1 MTDSLHIN
9 VKRPRSRR
17 LVFSSF
23 GDHDNIRC
31 WLRGRRHFDLWL
43 CYYGDGPDRYRDDC
57 TYYFRRKGGKFPNL
71 HYAYGQWKHL
81 LKRYDAI
88 FVADDDIII
97 DAGGINR
104 LFSLGK
110 RYRLWLLQPAFD
122 PAGKISHPIT
132 QQVPDT
138 LLRYT
143 NFIEV
148 TCPLFKKEKLDAFM
162 AVYDPVLVGWGVDY
176 WFLHALGPDIRDR
189 VAVVDAVSCIN
200 PHDVA
205 KGGVREI
212 DLLQDKMTRKSTWK
226 GLQKAKKIPQTN
238 PVVLGTLLLCVF
250 PMHLWNKIRRFMF
263 RGAL

>member
-1 MTDSLHIN
+1 MTDSLQIN
-9 VKRPRSRR
+9 VKGPRSRR

-43 CYYGDGPDRYRDDC
+43 CYYGDGPDRYRDDS

-71 HYAYGQWKHL
+71 HYAYNQWRHL
-81 LKRYDAI
+81 LDRYDAI

-104 LFSLGK
+104 LFAIRK
-110 RYRLWLLQPAFD
+110 RRRLWLLQPAFD
-122 PAGKISHPIT
+122 PAGKISHPVT

-143 NFIEV
+143 NFVEV
-148 TCPLFKKEKLDAFM
+148 TCPLFKKEKLDVFM

-176 WFLHALGPDIRDR
+176 WFLHSLGPDINNK
-189 VAVVDAVSCIN
+189 VAIIDAVSCIN
-200 PHDVA
+200 PHDDA
-205 KGGVREI
+205 KGGGREI
-212 DLLQDKMTRKSTWK
+212 DKLQDCNSRKMNWQSIQQRHAISKCSHSVFKSIK
-226 GLQKAKKIPQTN
+226 RRN
-238 PVVLGTLLLCVF
+238 VLS
-250 PMHLWNKIRRFMF
+250 RFMLHF
-263 RGAL
+263 LP